1 MKLTQKLAIS
11 TALLLGISVASFVT
25 MSGQTRAQNETPVAV
40 APVKEEGMAVVVNK
54 TLAPTAE
61 LPTAEM
67 LKAAPSEIARQLR
80 KNGLQI
86 TANDTGSCIAIT
98 GQRVFAPEELKKGE
112 LADEVLAAALVGEVT
127 KEQLARREKG
137 YLRLENLSPL
147 QRQIAEQMARRNG
160 LLDKNGAPTEA
171 GTQLMVGVYPQQVVY
186 KVRRNKDKVS
196 VDQFDIF
203 IHPPTEAAVEA
214 PKIRGSLLWWIWPH
228 ADATW
233 GEDAVSLSPST
244 YSLKDLA
251 AKLGEVTSWKIE
263 LDKQAPNTQL
273 AVTAREM
280 SLRKFLWTVAVA
292 SGLQVRVFPGAKVV
306 FLTPH
311 SDQQS
316 EGQDASGQL
325 GSLLQLPG
333 SGYATSLNNDALQE
347 VLESNED
354 FNSAHEDKTLGWK
367 FSELPLLYRE
377 MLAEKSMGEQ
387 TGLNDRA
394 NASVEQN
401 TSVFWVQGIHVS
413 VGLFTQDLSGGG
425 EAFFFPA
432 L

>member
-1 MKLTQKLAIS
+1 MKLTQKLMLS
-11 TALLLGISVASFVT
+11 TGLLLGVSATLLFT
-25 MSGQTRAQNETPVAV
+25 LSGQTRAQDEKPVA
-40 APVKEEGMAVVVNK
+40 ALPIKEEGIAVVVNK
-54 TLAPTAE
+54 TLSPTAE

-67 LKAAPSEIARQLR
+67 LKAAPDEIARQLR

-86 TANDTGSCIAIT
+86 TASDTGRCLAVT
-98 GQRVFAPEELKKGE
+98 DKRVFTPDEIKKGE
-112 LADEVLAAALVGEVT
+112 LSDDALAAILVGEVT
-127 KEQLARREKG
+127 KDQLARRNKG
-137 YLRLENLSPL
+137 YLGLQVLSPL
-147 QRQIAEQMARRNG
+147 QRQIVEQMARRNG
-160 LLDKNGAPTEA
+160 LIDKNGAPTEA
-171 GTQLMVGVYPQQVVY
+171 GTQLMVGIYSQQAVY
-186 KVRRNKDKVS
+186 KVHRNKDKVS

-387 TGLNDRA
+387 TGL
-394 NASVEQN
+394 
-401 TSVFWVQGIHVS
+401 
-413 VGLFTQDLSGGG
+413 DLPP
-425 EAFFFPA
+425 ER
-432 L
+432 